1 MTDFGTTRDRDFSMT
16 GSYGYTYV
24 LTSTD
29 TPQSFDSAYL
39 TYSTAPSGVQERT
52 AGSALITCE
61 TYPVRV
67 SWLTPPTF
75 SLGHALEPGDTMRVV
90 GIINLENFQYISG
103 SAGAAGKLQVTF
115 EF

>member
-1 MTDFGTTRDRDFSMT
+1 MTDFNTTRDRDFSMT
-16 GSYGYTYV
+16 GSYGFTYV

-29 TPQSFDSAYL
+29 SPQSFDSSYL
-39 TYSTAPSGVQERT
+39 TYSTAPSGEQART
-52 AGSALITCE
+52 AGSALVTCE

-75 SLGHALEPGDTMRVV
+75 TLGHTLMVGDTLRIV
-90 GIINLENFQYISG
+90 GIINLENFQFVSA
-103 SAGAAGKLQVTF
+103 SAGAAGVLQVTF